1 MLWIGNAKDP
11 FTGQVFTWK
20 LDAGSAKSAMD
31 VFLSTIITHNPFFAA
46 CAELW
51 VKPADENDKTFAV
64 FCRNAAHPE
73 LNRNYYPDSFKEAT
87 DISDAMSAFYD
98 DVEICF
104 GWEGS
109 WTHYDMDD
117 VGMRLYSQYYTEVG

>member
-1 MLWIGNAKDP
+1 MLWIGKAKDP
-11 FTGQVFTWK
+11 LTKEVFTWK

-31 VFLSTIITHNPFFAA
+31 VFHSTIITDNPFFAA

-51 VKPADENDKTFAV
+51 VEPADENDKTFAV

-73 LNRNYYPDSFKEAT
+73 LNRTYYPDSSREAR

-98 DVEICF
+98 DVEICY
-104 GWEGS
+104 GWVGD
-109 WTHYDMDD
+109 WVHYDYDD
-117 VGMRLYSQYYTEVG
+117 VGMRLYSQFYER